1 MPEIGE
7 VARIVHFLRKHLV
20 NRRVASVLTQNDDI
34 VYGKVGTSADAF
46 ATALKGRTVLDA
58 RQQGK
63 YFWLVMDQPPHPLMH
78 FGMSGM
84 YSRYGYNLCIT
95 LTRSFR
101 MDEVL

>member
-20 NRRVASVLTQNDDI
+20 NRHVASVLTQNDDI

-46 ATALKGRTVLDA
+46 AKAIKGRTVLDA

-78 FGMSGM
+78 FGMSGT
-84 YSRYGYNLCIT
+84 YSCIFC
-95 LTRSFR
+95 L
-101 MDEVL
+101 DCQIDVAIKVG